1 VTRPEDKASII
12 ADDAPRR
19 RRTDARSQPETEAS
33 RLEAPASTRRF
44 SVHVAWTFG
53 ARLLMMLNSVGA
65 GVIVAR
71 WLGAEGLGALAVINV
86 AVATVVQLGQ
96 FGLPSANIYFIAQD
110 RRRYLPAAAM
120 NSLLF
125 ALAGGGALALA
136 LSGLAYWQPGL
147 FGHISPRL
155 LGIAAASIPFQ
166 LLTLLG
172 LNIFLAVGRIDRF
185 NQLDVLGQSF
195 VLVNALVALVLVGAG
210 LWLLVSLNTAATI
223 LASIIIVSLIAH
235 YIAALETK
243 ARLRPDFDLFKR
255 MMKYGLKFHVAT
267 LAGLL
272 IFRADLLVVN
282 HFRGAAEAGVY
293 SVASQVAMMLMMLPS
308 VIATL
313 LFPRVAAEE
322 DARRDQLTCR
332 AARYTTLLMLM
343 VTIAAVPASFVLP
356 LLYGSPFTDAS
367 AQLLILLPGVCL
379 VSIESVL
386 VQYFSATGL
395 PVAIPLFWLLTLAVN
410 VALTLALVPAFGA
423 RGAALASTVS
433 YALIFVLVAVYFRAQ
448 TGNAL
453 SNMLLVRPEEWRA
466 LLRMKS

>member
-1 VTRPEDKASII
+1 
-12 ADDAPRR
+12 
-19 RRTDARSQPETEAS
+19 
-33 RLEAPASTRRF
+33 
-44 SVHVAWTFG
+44 
-53 ARLLMMLNSVGA
+53 MMVNSVGA

-86 AVATVVQLGQ
+86 AVGAVVQLGQ

-110 RRRYLPAAAM
+110 KRRYLSAAAM

-125 ALAGGGALALA
+125 ALAGGGALALG
-136 LSGLAYWQPGL
+136 LSLLAYGQPGL

-155 LGIAAASIPFQ
+155 IGIAAASIPFQ

-172 LNIFLAVGRIDRF
+172 LNIFLGVGRIDRF
-185 NQLDVLGQSF
+185 NQLDVVGQSF
-195 VLVNALVALVLVGAG
+195 VLVNASVALLFIGAG

-223 LASIIIVSLIAH
+223 LVSLVIVCLIGRHIAG
-235 YIAALETK
+235 LETK
-243 ARLRPDFDLFKR
+243 ARLRPDLALFKR

-308 VIATL
+308 VVATL

-332 AARYTTLLMLM
+332 AARYTSLLMLA
-343 VTIAAVPASFVLP
+343 VTIAAAPASFALP
-356 LLYGSPFTDAS
+356 LLYGAPFNDAS

-395 PVAIPLFWLLTLAVN
+395 PIAIPLFWLLTLVVN
-410 VALTLALVPAFGA
+410 ISLTLALVPAFGA
-423 RGAALASTVS
+423 RGAALASTIC
-433 YALIFVLVAVYFRAQ
+433 YTLIFALVVFYFRAK

-453 SNMLLVRPEEWRA
+453 SNMLLLRAEEWRA
-466 LLRMKS
+466 LLKTR